1 MKTVININQM
11 RCLFVIIIIVFKTV
25 QLSAQELPQI
35 YVHTDRS
42 IYAPGDT
49 VWFKAYLMY
58 DGRLDSS
65 IHNLYIDW
73 ADSAGNVL
81 ANNVH
86 IASQGYS
93 FSQFVIPMEL
103 TSSTIYL
110 NAYTGNIEDKGYLGY
125 TKPLHLLKVG
135 RQASYRD
142 NTKRL
147 VVSSGVKHMVQG
159 MTNRIYTRGEDSRG
173 LPFLYQLELLDR
185 QYDVVS
191 TTTSDSAGIAHL
203 DFEPETTG
211 YMLRWKDSDG
221 KLTVEQLPAVQS
233 EGVLI
238 NLVQEDS
245 GYYVILKPSA
255 GMVGDYVLHAR
266 LNQLQLFEQPV
277 AIKEGGLKIAITADM
292 LRYGL
297 LQLSLVDSKGEE
309 CAYYSEVVQ
318 RGDILVE
325 PQVQI
330 LTAEKGP
337 RAKQKINLSI
347 PHVAYANLSVSI
359 IDDFSLPDSSD
370 RMESA
375 LLSNQ
380 IVGSVHIPSAVD
392 DWVHTVPWNRDYSF
406 IDKLPVRADG
416 PLFVQGQ
423 VSMSDKGWKRFEA
436 STQKKGSLK
445 GGIPRGSLS
454 LGYRPIKQDTVHYP
468 FKYQAVELD
477 DNRRVL
483 LKDLQYFDSMEF
495 RLSHIDR
502 KNQFDDI
509 RVDYR
514 FKPFVDHSQLTIPAA
529 YLNKHISYLDK
540 AITHMEQVDASLA
553 KYLGGQRQIQTVVVR
568 RYVKPLGVR
577 DMEDKFMVTEYFKN
591 SIADYLP
598 QEDPYVIKYSANL
611 YDYIQR
617 NPKLNV
623 NVDFIGLIRSTRFK
637 KIYINERK
645 CYDPA
650 DKSISDIDKENLMKV
665 WGLDM
670 SWIGMIKIIQGA
682 NGDELAIYQFAPD
695 DVNRDLGRNINFG
708 KLGGYT
714 PIYTFA
720 YTDYSQGRIS
730 GGSKDERQT
739 LYWHPLLLTNSEN
752 ASHATIEFYN
762 NDFGRDYWIVIKGIT
777 AEGKLVDYTKKIKL

>member
-1 MKTVININQM
+1 MRSIVVI
-11 RCLFVIIIIVFKTV
+11 LFLFFNLPQV
-25 QLSAQELPQI
+25 SAQELPQI

-42 IYAPGDT
+42 MYAPGDT

-58 DGRLDSS
+58 DGRLDST

-93 FSQFVIPMEL
+93 FSQFVVPADL
-103 TSSTIYL
+103 SSSVIYL

-125 TKPLHLLKVG
+125 TKPLYILGDG
-135 RQASYRD
+135 RQVSYRE

-147 VVSSGVKHMVQG
+147 VVSSGAKYLVQG

-173 LPFLYQLELLDR
+173 LPFPYQLELLDG

-191 TTTSDSAGIAHL
+191 TTTSDSAGIAHI
-203 DFEPETTG
+203 DFEPEMAG

-221 KLTVEQLPAVQS
+221 KLTVEQLPAVQP

-238 NLVQEDS
+238 SLVQEGA
-245 GYYVILKPSA
+245 GYYAILKPSA

-277 AIKEGGLKIAITADM
+277 MIKKGGLKIAITPDM

-297 LQLSLVDSKGEE
+297 LQLSLVNSKGQE
-309 CAYYSEVVQ
+309 CAYHSEVVQ
-318 RGDILVE
+318 QEDIRAE

-359 IDDFSLPDSSD
+359 VDDFSLPDSSD
-370 RMESA
+370 RMERA
-375 LLSNQ
+375 LLNSQ
-380 IVGSVHIPSAVD
+380 VVGAVYIPSAIE
-392 DWVHTVPWNRDYSF
+392 DWVHTIPWNRDYSL
-406 IDKLPVRADG
+406 IDELPARKDAA
-416 PLFVQGQ
+416 LYVQGQ
-423 VSMSDKGWKRFEA
+423 VSMPDKGWKRFEA
-436 STQKKGSLK
+436 STQKEGTLK
-445 GGIPRGSLS
+445 VGIPRGSLS
-454 LGYRPIKQDTVHYP
+454 LGYRPIRQDTVHYP

-477 DNRRVL
+477 DNRRIV
-483 LKDLQYFDSMEF
+483 LKDLQYFDTMEF

-509 RVDYR
+509 KVDYR
-514 FKPFVDHSQLTIPAA
+514 FKPFADHTQLTVPSA
-529 YLNKHISYLDK
+529 YLNKHITYLDR
-540 AITHMEQVDASLA
+540 AAAHMEQVDAAFA

-568 RYVKPLGVR
+568 RKVKPLAVR

-591 SIADYLP
+591 SVADFLP
-598 QEDPYVIKYSANL
+598 QDDPYVIKYSTTL
-611 YDYIQR
+611 LDYIR
-617 NPKLNV
+617 RSKEINLLFDENENV
-623 NVDFIGLIRSTRFK
+623 RSGRFK
-637 KIYINERK
+637 RIYVNERK
-645 CYDPA
+645 CYDVS
-650 DKSISDIDKENLMKV
+650 DGSISIIDVEMLRDA
-665 WGLDM
+665 WRTDM
-670 SWIGMIKIIQGA
+670 SRIGLIKIIQSSF
-682 NGDELAIYQFAPD
+682 GDELALYVFAASN
-695 DVNRDLGRNINFG
+695 VNRDLGRRINLG

-714 PIYTFA
+714 PIYQITNV
-720 YTDYSQGRIS
+720 DYGQADASRHQ
-730 GGSKDERQT
+730 KDERQT

-762 NDFGRDYWIVIKGIT
+762 NEFGRDYWIVIKGIT